1 MSENKMY
8 TLLGSIKICG
18 PTSREKRCNIFV
30 NLAALFGCE
39 FNKEAA
45 LKLQTEWKKMAFKAK
60 LDIDSESD
68 FVSIYVSKSA
78 VVELAVLI
86 NQMAIEKHALDQ
98 ELIESVR
105 NEIKKWKA
113 PEPFQWNIGDI
124 FYLVLSENLLAYGQV
139 LGNFRGIA
147 PTCVLF
153 EYFTES
159 PTLNISTVLNAR
171 PLAILHV
178 SSDHLDDNKWIVI
191 GNSKPVL
198 NPNSGPCGER
208 GAVGSRDWDGLEIL
222 AKAWCALKPW
232 NQYYK
237 ENYLDEF
244 LLSGV
249 CRPQRVI
256 LLGRSALEALGIKR
270 SEWK

>member
-1 MSENKMY
+1 MY
-8 TLLGSIKICG
+8 ISLGSINISG
-18 PTSREKRCNIFV
+18 PTSREKRCNVFV
-30 NLAALFGCE
+30 DLAALFGCE
-39 FNKEAA
+39 YSKEAA
-45 LKLQTEWKKMAFKAK
+45 LKLKTEWKKSGFKAK

-86 NQMAIEKHALDQ
+86 NQLAIEKHALDQ

-113 PEPFQWNIGDI
+113 PEPFKWNVGDI
-124 FYLVLSENLLAYGQV
+124 FYVALSENLLAYGQV
-139 LGNFRGIA
+139 LGSFRGVA

-153 EYFTES
+153 EYFTEC
-159 PTLNISTVLNAR
+159 PTLNISTVLNSR

-178 SSDHLDDNKWIVI
+178 SSHHLDDKEWIVI
-191 GNSKPVL
+191 GNSNPVL
-198 NPNSGPCGER
+198 NPSSGPCGER
-208 GAVGSRDWDGLEIL
+208 GAVGSKDWDGLETL

-232 NQYYK
+232 NQSYK
-237 ENYLDEF
+237 ENFLDEF
-244 LLSGV
+244 LLSNV

-256 LLGRSALEALGIKR
+256 LLGRSELEALGIKR
-270 SEWK
+270 PEWR